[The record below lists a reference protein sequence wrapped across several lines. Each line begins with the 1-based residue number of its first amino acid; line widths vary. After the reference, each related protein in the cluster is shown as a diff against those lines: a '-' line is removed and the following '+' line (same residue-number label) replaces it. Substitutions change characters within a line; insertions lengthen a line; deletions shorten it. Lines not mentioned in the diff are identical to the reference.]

1 MGFLKKL
8 FGTRAVVQQ
17 LPSGSVTV
25 NQRGQVI
32 TSTVSSAYPP
42 ALLRE
47 IGREV
52 LGLFR
57 EAREAQMPL
66 AEVSI
71 HYASLRVTARELRG
85 GAIIFLFP
93 QTALLPAPQLTCSH
107 ERQRTQPT
115 HQPDR
120 KPRRVLETVQPL
132 HRGRPLQKIRD
143 RRTRTSFSKSRAS
156 SCRNWR

>member
-8 FGTRAVVQQ
+8 FGAGAAVQQ

-25 NQRGQVI
+25 NPQGRIV

-52 LGLFR
+52 LTLFR

-66 AEVSI
+66 GEVSI

-85 GAIIFLFP
+85 GAIIFLLP
-93 QTALLPAPQLTCSH
+93 QTALLPAP
-107 ERQRTQPT
+107 
-115 HQPDR
+115 
-120 KPRRVLETVQPL
+120 K
-132 HRGRPLQKIRD
+132 
-143 RRTRTSFSKSRAS
+143 
-156 SCRNWR
+156 